1 MTKLSRKKFGSEDE
15 LLMDMIRINAGKMLA
30 ELGFSGIIMET
41 ENLLL
46 VGRWIIYILNPSCA
60 KKVWIMR

>member
-1 MTKLSRKKFGSEDE
+1 MTKLSRKKFGIVDE
-15 LLMDMIRINAGKMLA
+15 LLRVMIRINAGKMLA
-30 ELGFSGIIMET
+30 ELGFSGIIMAT
-41 ENLLL
+41 ENLLS